1 MIYKISHPP
10 RRRRL
15 FRNDNITL
23 KTINLHKQ
31 TIGFYIMWVRIKI
44 IYVFL
49 SVILFNSSG
58 FSQLFPVLGNERI
71 DNLTLLPQGYMLPNL
86 SGYGYSKTIG
96 DVSNIGNMNPAS
108 LTFYNS
114 ISGGISYQ
122 YDSKID
128 EAWIADLGYA
138 KNKYGLPQSAGF
150 VYPYRNIRLGIGFNQ
165 KINQSLIE
173 KDEPV
178 RTTEHPEGTGE
189 YFSTIQDF
197 NILSC
202 SFSLAWSVK
211 NRIVK
216 EDKLSIGLRYELN
229 MLNVYEQ
236 IWHFNAKGQFYSSSY
251 ALGLT
256 YEGLSKDDFNYKV
269 SLFFEKGVRL
279 SGVLRTSYDYLY
291 PNNITTTG
299 KTPDKIN
306 AGLDFNM
313 SSPLRISTNFCYVL
327 WHNVGDADNQA
338 EVSLSALYNYSEIV
352 SFSFGTYFIRYN
364 SPFISNFF
372 GAADKLNAVYLSAGT
387 VIHYG
392 QVDFNFGLAD
402 SHLMSGN
409 WRKQTVGMVALSF
422 HL

>member
-216 EDKLSIGLRYELN
+216 EDKLSIGLRY
-229 MLNVYEQ
+229 
-236 IWHFNAKGQFYSSSY
+236 
-251 ALGLT
+251 
-256 YEGLSKDDFNYKV
+256 
-269 SLFFEKGVRL
+269 
-279 SGVLRTSYDYLY
+279 
-291 PNNITTTG
+291 
-299 KTPDKIN
+299 
-306 AGLDFNM
+306 
-313 SSPLRISTNFCYVL
+313 
-327 WHNVGDADNQA
+327 
-338 EVSLSALYNYSEIV
+338 
-352 SFSFGTYFIRYN
+352 
-364 SPFISNFF
+364 
-372 GAADKLNAVYLSAGT
+372 
-387 VIHYG
+387 
-392 QVDFNFGLAD
+392 
-402 SHLMSGN
+402 
-409 WRKQTVGMVALSF
+409 
-422 HL
+422 